1 MCLASEKPVT
11 RTFSVYVPYEPQ
23 SGQRSGLPLSCRMLA
38 EMMAGWFLPF
48 GSALWELVTETVN
61 GVTRRSIEQI
71 NP

>member
-1 MCLASEKPVT
+1 
-11 RTFSVYVPYEPQ
+11 
-23 SGQRSGLPLSCRMLA
+23 MLA